1 MSKPRAPAAPDYGAA
16 ATAQGQ
22 ANKESAIAGA
32 QISNPNVTNPYGTQT
47 VTYTRDP
54 TTGNPVPNVNQTLA
68 PGQQQIFNNEQ
79 ALQQKLG
86 FLGINAA
93 DMAGDTIS
101 KPIDFNGRF
110 GDQAQ
115 GRQAVVD
122 AYMSRYD
129 QDAGRQKDQINSDL
143 IARGIP
149 QGSKAYEVEMDR
161 LSRGRNDALQQ
172 ATIASD
178 SRAMDERRQ
187 NITEALAERQIPLNE
202 VSAFRTGSQIQPLQ
216 FSGVQGQSVAPAPMF
231 GATNAQYQAAMD
243 AANLKAGGQAG
254 MMGGLFGLGQA
265 YLMGR

>member
-1 MSKPRAPAAPDYGAA
+1 
-16 ATAQGQ
+16 
-22 ANKESAIAGA
+22 
-32 QISNPNVTNPYGTQT
+32 
-47 VTYTRDP
+47 
-54 TTGNPVPNVNQTLA
+54 
-68 PGQQQIFNNEQ
+68 
-79 ALQQKLG
+79 
-86 FLGINAA
+86 
-93 DMAGDTIS
+93 
-101 KPIDFNGRF
+101 
-110 GDQAQ
+110 
-115 GRQAVVD
+115 
-122 AYMSRYD
+122 
-129 QDAGRQKDQINSDL
+129 
-143 IARGIP
+143 
-149 QGSKAYEVEMDR
+149 MDR

-254 MMGGLFGLGQA
+254 MMNGLFGLGQA